1 MPLVFLRL
9 FRKNLGN
16 LRDFSGQLVYRPSPR
31 PPPPAPWQKISRTPM
46 VKLVYFFHPASLVI
60 SLVIICLGRIRS
72 SFFVRLSVRLKAAI
86 TSSSLLALSLVNG
99 EVVDFNL
106 FSSGE
111 TSVEL
116 LDEILLLDFL
126 FGVT

>member
-1 MPLVFLRL
+1 
-9 FRKNLGN
+9 
-16 LRDFSGQLVYRPSPR
+16 
-31 PPPPAPWQKISRTPM
+31 M

-72 SFFVRLSVRLKAAI
+72 SFFVRLSVGLKAAI

-126 FGVT
+126 FGAYIN

>member
-1 MPLVFLRL
+1 M
-9 FRKNLGN
+9 
-16 LRDFSGQLVYRPSPR
+16 VYHP
-31 PPPPAPWQKISRTPM
+31 PWQKISPTPM
-46 VKLVYFFHPASLVI
+46 VKLVYYFHPASLVI
-60 SLVIICLGRIRS
+60 SLVIICLARMRS
-72 SFFVRLSVRLKAAI
+72 RFFVRLSVRLKAAI

-116 LDEILLLDFL
+116 LDEMLLLDFL
-126 FGVT
+126 FRVT

>member
-1 MPLVFLRL
+1 M
-9 FRKNLGN
+9 
-16 LRDFSGQLVYRPSPR
+16 
-31 PPPPAPWQKISRTPM
+31 
-46 VKLVYFFHPASLVI
+46 
-60 SLVIICLGRIRS
+60 RS
-72 SFFVRLSVRLKAAI
+72 SFFVRLSVGLKAAI

-126 FGVT
+126 FGVK